1 MSNLSYRL
9 ARAVSAGRKN
19 GGAPADR
26 DAVLA
31 RLLFKRAAAHRAGLA
46 DLEAIMRR
54 QIRWSLPMRN
64 CDSEPIEPVERG

>member
-19 GGAPADR
+19 GGLPADR
-26 DAVLA
+26 ETVLA
-31 RLLFKRAAAHRAGLA
+31 RLLVKRAAAHRAGLE

-54 QIRWSLPMRN
+54 QIEWSLPMQG
-64 CDSEPIEPVERG
+64 DRGGGPKR